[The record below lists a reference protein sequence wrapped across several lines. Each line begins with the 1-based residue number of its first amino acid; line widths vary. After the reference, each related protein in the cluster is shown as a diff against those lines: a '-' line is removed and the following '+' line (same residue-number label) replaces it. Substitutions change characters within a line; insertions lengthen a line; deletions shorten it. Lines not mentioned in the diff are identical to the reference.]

1 MAEYRRGAHTVFEIH
16 LHLVWITKYRRPAL
30 TGEIATRVRD
40 LIRDICGQ
48 HEVSI
53 MKRHVSTDHVHLL
66 ISLPPQVTISRL
78 MQWLKGRTAHQLLAE
93 FPHLKKQFW
102 GRHLWARGYFCCS
115 SGNVTDDVIAKYI
128 AEQNIDQDEDFKV
141 DLLLEARLVRDSF
154 CRPLAG
160 TGLSARYQSHRLEA
174 VVCHSSAGL

>member
-1 MAEYRRGAHTVFEIH
+1 MAEYRRGAPTVFEIH

-30 TGEIATRVRD
+30 KGEVATRVRD

-53 MKRHVSTDHVHLL
+53 MKGHVSKDQVRLS

-78 MQWLKGRTAHQLLAE
+78 MQWLKGRTAHHLLAE
-93 FPHLKKQFW
+93 FPHLKSSS
-102 GRHLWARGYFCCS
+102 GDDILWARGYFCCS
-115 SGNVTDDVIAKYI
+115 SGNVTDEVIAKYI

-141 DLLLEARLVRDSF
+141 D
-154 CRPLAG
+154 G
-160 TGLSARYQSHRLEA
+160 
-174 VVCHSSAGL
+174 